1 MEKFKISDI
10 QEIFTSDVERFH
22 SLTQQYVSQ
31 LLDEPTV
38 SQEALDD
45 ALRQCHTLKGLAAT
59 VQAWGLACL
68 GGDYEKLL
76 EVASSWV
83 QHEREKANE
92 VFQFMLDHMQDWYV
106 MNQFNCIDILPQA
119 CDVYQFLW
127 VVMEERW
134 PGYLTA
140 VGTVA

>member
-31 LLDEPTV
+31 LLNEPTV

-59 VQAWGLACL
+59 VEAWGLSCL
-68 GGDYEKLL
+68 GGDFEKLL

-83 QHEREKANE
+83 HNEREKANE
-92 VFQFMLDHMQDWYV
+92 VFQFILDHMQDWYV
-106 MNQFNCIDILPQA
+106 MNQFTCMDMLPQA
-119 CDVYQFLW
+119 WDVYQGLR
-127 VVMEERW
+127 VVMDERW
-134 PGYLTA
+134 PGYLPA
-140 VGTVA
+140 VGT